1 MQDLPKA
8 LGVIP
13 ARGGS
18 KRLPGKN
25 IRMLAGKP
33 LIAYTIEAAQKAKR
47 LTDYLLSSEDE
58 EIIKMARQYNAPV
71 PFIRPAELS
80 TDEVRNI
87 DVVQHALEFMENKK
101 RCTYDILVLLQP
113 TCPIRDPEH
122 INQAVTMLH
131 NSELD
136 SAVSIKGP
144 YKKRDPILKA
154 IRNGSLEDYI
164 PVEDEKSI
172 EPFYL
177 YNASLYAV
185 KRNYFVKNKKF
196 ISPKQIPLIMD
207 PFHSI
212 DIDTIEDFVIAESV
226 INYLKNKRKE

>member
-1 MQDLPKA
+1 MRDLPMA

-33 LIAYTIEAAQKAKR
+33 LIAYTIEAAQRAKS

-58 EIIKMARQYNAPV
+58 EIIKVARQYNAPV

-87 DVVQHALEFMENKK
+87 DVVAHALEFMENKK

-113 TCPIRDPEH
+113 TCPIRDPDH
-122 INQAVTMLH
+122 INQAVTMLY

-136 SAVSIKGP
+136 SVVSIKGP

-154 IRNGSLEDYI
+154 IRNDILEDYI

-196 ISPKQIPLIMD
+196 ISPKQIPLVMD
-207 PFHSI
+207 HFHSI